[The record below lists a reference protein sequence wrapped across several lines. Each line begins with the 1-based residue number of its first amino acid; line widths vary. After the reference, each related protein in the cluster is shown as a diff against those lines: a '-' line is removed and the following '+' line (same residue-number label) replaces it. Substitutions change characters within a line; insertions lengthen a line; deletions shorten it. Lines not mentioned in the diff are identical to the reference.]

1 MTLEEALR
9 QFLTSDP
16 RVKQYVAGAAAS
28 APSAQ
33 QVSDSAVQ
41 CAITALRSS
50 GAPIDDIDVYAD
62 PPVNEG
68 DKVVIH
74 IHYNHEQAL
83 RDGFSDADYRAK
95 YGTRP
100 DLLYLLNNGW
110 SYDKKPPHGMWHDHM
125 TTALQERE
133 GYHFVQDAAEMI
145 KRELGDSVVVQIDD
159 RYQSGNSVE

>member
-9 QFLTSDP
+9 QFLTSDS
-16 RVKQYVAGAAAS
+16 RAKQYVAGAVAS
-28 APSAQ
+28 APTAQ

-50 GAPIDDIDVYAD
+50 GAPIGDIDVYAD
-62 PPVNEG
+62 LPVNEG

-83 RDGFSDADYRAK
+83 RDGFSDADYQAK

-100 DLLYLLNNGW
+100 DLLYLLNNGC
-110 SYDKKPPHGMWHDHM
+110 SYDKKPPRGMWHDHM

-145 KRELGDSVVVQIDD
+145 KRELGDSVVVQIDE
-159 RYQSGNSVE
+159 RYQSGSLIE

>member
-9 QFLTSDP
+9 QFLTSDS
-16 RVKQYVAGAAAS
+16 RAKRYVAGAAAS

-50 GAPIDDIDVYAD
+50 GAPIGDIDVYAD
-62 PPVNEG
+62 LPVNEG

-74 IHYNHEQAL
+74 IYYNHEQAL
-83 RDGFSDADYRAK
+83 RDGFSDADYQAK

-110 SYDKKPPHGMWHDHM
+110 SYDKKPPRGMWHDQM

-133 GYHFVQDAAEMI
+133 GYHFVQDAVEMI
-145 KRELGDSVVVQIDD
+145 KRELGDSVVVQIDE
-159 RYQSGNSVE
+159 RYQSGNLVE

>member
-9 QFLTSDP
+9 QFLTSDS
-16 RVKQYVAGAAAS
+16 RAKRYVAGAAAS

-33 QVSDSAVQ
+33 HVSDSAVQ

-110 SYDKKPPHGMWHDHM
+110 SYDKKPPRGMWHDQM

-133 GYHFVQDAAEMI
+133 GYHFVQDAAAMI
-145 KRELGDSVVVQIDD
+145 KRELGDSVIVQIDE
-159 RYQSGNSVE
+159 RYQSGSLIE

>member
-9 QFLTSDP
+9 QFLASDK
-16 RVKQYVAGAAAS
+16 RAGQYVARAAES
-28 APSAQ
+28 ALAAQ
-33 QVSDSAVQ
+33 QMSDSAVR

-50 GAPIDDIDVYAD
+50 GAPIDGIDVYAD
-62 PPVNEG
+62 PPINEG

-83 RDGFSDADYRAK
+83 RDGFSDADYQAK

-100 DLLYLLNNGW
+100 DLLYLLNNGGG
-110 SYDKKPPHGMWHDHM
+110 YDKKPPRGMWHDHM

-133 GYHFVQDAAEMI
+133 RYHFVQDAAEMI
-145 KRELGDSVVVQIDD
+145 KRELGDSDVVQIDE
-159 RYQSGNSVE
+159 RYQSGSSTE

>member
-9 QFLTSDP
+9 QFLASDK
-16 RVKQYVAGAAAS
+16 RAGQYVARAAES
-28 APSAQ
+28 ALAAQ
-33 QVSDSAVQ
+33 QMSDSAVR

-50 GAPIDDIDVYAD
+50 GAPIDGIDVYAD
-62 PPVNEG
+62 PPINEG

-83 RDGFSDADYRAK
+83 RDGFSDADYQAK

-110 SYDKKPPHGMWHDHM
+110 SYDKKPPRGMWHDHR
-125 TTALQERE
+125 TTALQEHE

-145 KRELGDSVVVQIDD
+145 KRELGESVVGQIDERD
-159 RYQSGNSVE
+159 QSGSSTE

>member
-9 QFLTSDP
+9 QFLTSDL
-16 RVKQYVAGAAAS
+16 RAKQYVAGAAAS

-33 QVSDSAVQ
+33 RVSDGAVQ

-50 GAPIDDIDVYAD
+50 GAPIGDIDVYAD

-83 RDGFSDADYRAK
+83 RDGFSDADYQAK

-110 SYDKKPPHGMWHDHM
+110 SYDKKPPRGMWHDHM

-133 GYHFVQDAAEMI
+133 GYHFVQNAAEMI
-145 KRELGDSVVVQIDD
+145 KRELGDSVVVQIDEG
-159 RYQSGNSVE
+159 YQSGSSTE

>member
-9 QFLTSDP
+9 QFLASDK
-16 RVKQYVAGAAAS
+16 RAGQYVAGAAES
-28 APSAQ
+28 ALAAQ
-33 QVSDSAVQ
+33 QMSDSAVR

-50 GAPIDDIDVYAD
+50 GAPIDGIDVYAD
-62 PPVNEG
+62 PPINEG

-83 RDGFSDADYRAK
+83 RDGFSDADYQAK

-110 SYDKKPPHGMWHDHM
+110 SYDKKPPRGMWHDHM

-145 KRELGDSVVVQIDD
+145 KRELGDSVVVQIDE